1 MSAQGLSREAALRIG
16 LAARML
22 PDTDAA
28 QLMRVLVAALGMPVT
43 EEKLA
48 QLTVRNLREADD
60 GRFANVSMP
69 ALKGAMDFL
78 WGKAGVEVDDPELPR
93 PVAYQEGDM
102 PDSIRVAIA
111 SNSGENLDGHYGSC
125 IRFLVYQVA
134 PGEARLID
142 VRRANTDGIGVDKNA
157 SRAEQ
162 LRDCQL
168 LCVVSIGGP
177 AAAKVV
183 KVGVH
188 PIKYPHGGAARA
200 IVADLQQVLSGSP
213 PPWLARIMGK
223 NAGLGRFVL
232 NAEEAG

>member
-1 MSAQGLSREAALRIG
+1 MSAPGLSREAALRIG

-28 QLMRVLVAALGMPVT
+28 QLMKVLVAALGMPVT
-43 EEKLA
+43 EDKLA
-48 QLTVRNLREADD
+48 QLTVRTLRAADD
-60 GRFANVSMP
+60 GRFGNVSMP
-69 ALKGAMDFL
+69 ALKGALDYL
-78 WGKAGVEVDDPELPR
+78 WGKAGVDVDDPDLPR
-93 PVAYQEGDM
+93 PLPYRDGDM
-102 PDSIRVAIA
+102 PGSIRVALA

-125 IRFLVYQVA
+125 LRFLVYQVT
-134 PGEARLID
+134 PDEARLVD
-142 VRRANTDGIGVDKNA
+142 VRRANTDGVGVDKNA

-183 KVGVH
+183 KAGVH
-188 PIKYPHGGAARA
+188 PIKYPHGGVARE
-200 IVADLQQVLSGSP
+200 IIADLQQVLAGSP

-232 NAEEAG
+232 TEEEAG

>member
-1 MSAQGLSREAALRIG
+1 MNAQSLSREAALRIG

-28 QLMRVLVAALGMPVT
+28 QLMKVLVAAVGMPLT

-69 ALKGAMDFL
+69 ALKGAMDYL
-78 WGKAGVEVDDPELPR
+78 WGKAGVDVEDPNLPK
-93 PVAYQEGDM
+93 PVPYQEGDM
-102 PDSIRVAIA
+102 PGSIRVAIA

-125 IRFLVYQVA
+125 IRFLIYQVS
-134 PGEARLID
+134 PQELRLID
-142 VRRANTDGIGVDKNA
+142 VRRANTDGVGVDKNA

-162 LRDCQL
+162 LSDCQL

-183 KVGVH
+183 KAGVH
-188 PIKYPHGGAARA
+188 PIKYPHGGSAQQ
-200 IVADLQQVLSGSP
+200 ILADLQQVLAGSP
-213 PPWLARIMGK
+213 PPWLARIMGQ
-223 NAGLGRFVL
+223 ASDLERFV
-232 NAEEAG
+232 AEEEA